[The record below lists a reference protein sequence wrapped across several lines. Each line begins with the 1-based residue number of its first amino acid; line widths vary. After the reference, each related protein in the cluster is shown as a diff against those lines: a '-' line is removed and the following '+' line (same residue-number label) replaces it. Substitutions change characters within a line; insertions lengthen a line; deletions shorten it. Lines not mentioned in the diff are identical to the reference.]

1 MINIKKFV
9 YIFILFAISGIAIS
23 GNHTKPSIELLGIE
37 DGKKYTSPIKL
48 DFVVKNMKVNK
59 AGVKEKNSGHHHLL
73 INLEKLPD
81 LTKPLP
87 MNEYIIHY
95 GKGQTSAT
103 IELKKGKNTIQL
115 LFADYSHTPH
125 KIPLITKK
133 FTIFID

>member
-1 MINIKKFV
+1 MINIQKF
-9 YIFILFAISGIAIS
+9 IFIFMLFFISGIAVS
-23 GNHTKPSIELLGIE
+23 DHHTKPSIELLGIE

-48 DFVVKNMKVNK
+48 DFVVKNMKVRK
-59 AGVKEKNSGHHHLL
+59 AGVKEENSGHHHLL
-73 INLEKLPD
+73 IDLKELPD

-87 MNEYIIHY
+87 MSDNIIHY
-95 GKGQTSAT
+95 GKGQTSTT
-103 IELKKGKNTIQL
+103 IELDSGKHTIQL